1 MFMIYVE
8 LNVSEKFTEK
18 VIITASFKHT
28 NQTVINRYLKNINK
42 SFNSECYIQRVS
54 IININNQKPKTNLKN
69 EKR

>member
-1 MFMIYVE
+1 MIYVE

-42 SFNSECYIQRVS
+42 SFKSECYIQRVL
-54 IININNQKPKTNLKN
+54 IININNQKPKTNLTN
-69 EKR
+69 EKVN